1 MMAAMRVT
9 FLGTGTSHGIP
20 MIGCDCAVC
29 RSDNPRNKRLR
40 PSVYIED
47 NGQCV
52 LVDATP
58 DFRTQALRA
67 NLRRVDA
74 VLMTHTHAD
83 HMFGL
88 DDLRSFGERT
98 GRKMP
103 VYGSPHSVE
112 TILRTFPYAC
122 TETPAW
128 PGLPSFELH
137 MLQPHQEL
145 ALGGM
150 KVHVLPLMHGK
161 MTVYGFLFGHE
172 FAYVTDCNVVPK
184 EVVAAIRGV
193 TVLVLD
199 ALRYREHPS
208 HLTIE
213 QARLLAEQ
221 VDAKLTLFTHLCH
234 EAEHET
240 VERELPARVRVAYD
254 EMQIEVTGNEIRH
267 IA

>member
-1 MMAAMRVT
+1 MRVT

-29 RSDNPRNKRLR
+29 RSDNPRDKRLR
-40 PSVYIED
+40 PSVYVEND
-47 NGQCV
+47 GQAL

-67 NLRRVDA
+67 NIRRIDA

-103 VYGSPHSVE
+103 VYGSPHSIE
-112 TILRTFPYAC
+112 TIRRVFPYAC

-137 MLQPHQEL
+137 ELQPCQNLEV
-145 ALGGM
+145 GGL
-150 KVHVLPLMHGK
+150 KVRALPLAHGR
-161 MTVYGFLFGHE
+161 MTVYGFLFRHD
-172 FAYVTDCNVVPK
+172 FAYVTDCNAVPE
-184 EVVAAIRGV
+184 EVIAAIRGV
-193 TVLVLD
+193 AVLVLD
-199 ALRYREHPS
+199 ALRYRPHPT

-213 QARLLAEQ
+213 QARSLAEQ
-221 VDAKLTLFTHLCH
+221 VQAKLTLFTHLCH
-234 EAEHET
+234 EAEHEV
-240 VERELPARVRVAYD
+240 VERELPPHIRVAYD
-254 EMQIEVTGNEIRH
+254 EEKIEITGNEIRH
-267 IA
+267 LA